1 MPKGSIAIGAEGDIS
16 RPSTR
21 RTPAV
26 NSKRQEVLDVACEY
40 FLRHGYEG
48 ASISAMA
55 RSAGISKESVYRYFS
70 GKKELFEAVI
80 DRELLDYQ
88 EQLRDLDATL
98 KGAGLHEAL
107 VAISE
112 TILGLITTDRTLA
125 LRRLIFEEA
134 TRSPDVG
141 QHYYQIGPETAYVKL
156 EALFSTHLGPE
167 GCDTKLLGRHFVAI
181 LSHRVMLER
190 ECRVQPEPTRDEV
203 RATAET
209 IVTDFL
215 KVFAQR
221 T

>member
-1 MPKGSIAIGAEGDIS
+1 MAVGAENEVS
-16 RPSTR
+16 RQSTR
-21 RTPAV
+21 RTDGA
-26 NSKRQEVLDVACEY
+26 NSKRREVLDVACEY
-40 FLRHGYEG
+40 FLRHGYDG

-55 RSAGISKESVYRYFS
+55 RSSGISKESIYRYFS

-98 KGAGLHEAL
+98 KGAGLHESL

-141 QHYYQIGPETAYVKL
+141 QHYYQIGPETAFVKL
-156 EALFSTHLGPE
+156 EALFNKHLGPE
-167 GCDTKLLGRHFVAI
+167 GHDSSLLGRYFVAI

-190 ECRVQPEPTRDEV
+190 ECQVYPEPSREQV
-203 RATAET
+203 RAVAEA

-215 KVFAQR
+215 KVFAR
-221 T
+221 RP